1 MFDRF
6 RSHKPFRYSR
16 WDGTQRLDDL
26 DPESV
31 LDALSDDYLK
41 HGDLRR
47 ALERLMQ
54 QGFKGRDGSQRM
66 GMQELMERLRQM
78 RQQRLQR
85 YNLDGVM
92 DDILQKLEHIKQ
104 LEREGIYQRM
114 EQAGLQPPR
123 PEPGESQDG
132 DGSEQSSQQPQAGED
147 GQQGQP
153 QMGQQSRRSSGQQG
167 QSGNSK
173 GSRDNR
179 GSPVNQASKADR
191 ANLDNQAK
199 VAHQRAWTT
208 MRSSACWRT
217 SPIAS
222 WTISISCRSD
232 PAGQIKSLSE
242 YDFMDEQARQE
253 FQELLAQ
260 MQQQI
265 MQQYFQGMQ
274 QAHPEHDARR
284 RDAHA

>member
-6 RSHKPFRYSR
+6 RLHKPFRYSR

-54 QGFKGRDGSQRM
+54 QGFKGRDGMQRM
-66 GMQELMERLRQM
+66 GMQDLMERLRQM

-92 DDILQKLEHIKQ
+92 DDILQKLEHIKA

-123 PEPGESQDG
+123 PEPG
-132 DGSEQSSQQPQAGED
+132 A
-147 GQQGQP
+147 
-153 QMGQQSRRSSGQQG
+153 
-167 QSGNSK
+167 
-173 GSRDNR
+173 
-179 GSPVNQASKADR
+179 
-191 ANLDNQAK
+191 
-199 VAHQRAWTT
+199 
-208 MRSSACWRT
+208 
-217 SPIAS
+217 
-222 WTISISCRSD
+222 RSD
-232 PAGQIKSLSE
+232 
-242 YDFMDEQARQE
+242 
-253 FQELLAQ
+253 LLYTDRVLQRSTRACT
-260 MQQQI
+260 
-265 MQQYFQGMQ
+265 
-274 QAHPEHDARR
+274 ALTACRR
-284 RDAHA
+284 GGGFSVVDS